1 MIVIINR
8 RAGHGHAG
16 MQARILDLFQNHGA
30 AVRLLVARDGS
41 EMAALA
47 KEAALSD
54 DKVVVGAGGDGTID
68 AIASAIV
75 GTDKILAVLP
85 LGTFNLFARRIGIP
99 LELEAAI
106 RTAVNGQIMTIN
118 AGEVNGRTF
127 LSRSSVG
134 LYPLALRH
142 REQMFR
148 RFGRSRL
155 IALLS
160 GATAL
165 LRWSKV
171 MTIRLTIDTE
181 NRLFR
186 TRFVF
191 ACNNPEELDYF
202 RLHGRQCIEAG
213 NLALYLAK
221 PLSKWGTLRLG
232 VRLLAGK
239 TDESRDFEMV
249 CARELHLEI
258 DPSRV
263 PVSRDGEVEIMETPL
278 HYRLVVGA
286 LRVRVPLGTVAGR
299 E

>member
-1 MIVIINR
+1 MFV
-8 RAGHGHAG
+8 
-16 MQARILDLFQNHGA
+16 A
-30 AVRLLVARDGS
+30 AEIFER
-41 EMAALA
+41 
-47 KEAALSD
+47 K
-54 DKVVVGAGGDGTID
+54 
-68 AIASAIV
+68 
-75 GTDKILAVLP
+75 
-85 LGTFNLFARRIGIP
+85 
-99 LELEAAI
+99 
-106 RTAVNGQIMTIN
+106 NGQ
-118 AGEVNGRTF
+118 TF

-221 PLSKWGTLRLG
+221 PISKWGTLRLG
-232 VRLLAGK
+232 LRLLAGK

-263 PVSRDGEVEIMETPL
+263 PVSRDGEVEIMEAPL
-278 HYRLVVGA
+278 CYRLLVGA
-286 LRVRVPLGTVAGR
+286 LRLRVPLGTVIGR

>member
-1 MIVIINR
+1 M
-8 RAGHGHAG
+8 
-16 MQARILDLFQNHGA
+16 
-30 AVRLLVARDGS
+30 
-41 EMAALA
+41 
-47 KEAALSD
+47 
-54 DKVVVGAGGDGTID
+54 
-68 AIASAIV
+68 
-75 GTDKILAVLP
+75 
-85 LGTFNLFARRIGIP
+85 
-99 LELEAAI
+99 EAAI
-106 RTAVNGQIMTIN
+106 QTAVNGQIRTIN

-134 LYPLALRH
+134 LYPLALWH

-165 LRWSKV
+165 LRWSNV

-213 NLALYLAK
+213 NLALYLPK
-221 PLSKWGTLRLG
+221 PLSKWGHPAPRAPPACTEKRK
-232 VRLLAGK
+232 R
-239 TDESRDFEMV
+239 SRDFEMV

-286 LRVRVPLGTVAGR
+286 LRVRVPLGTVVRR